1 MDERRITDNIK
12 RLRLKQEMSLEQL
25 ARRTGLTRGYLS
37 KIENSDK
44 APPFSTLLKI
54 AEGLGVDIAFLIF
67 EDGTTGASQETRF
80 SIVRANERE
89 GTNRGHS
96 AGYQYE
102 SLAYRRLGK
111 TMEPFIVR
119 PSFDE
124 KEPFSH
130 RGEEFIYTL
139 EGSCEFVYGNER
151 YVLNKGDSIYFDS
164 SVPHAGR
171 SIGKKRARVLS
182 VIYSSKRHLP

>member
-1 MDERRITDNIK
+1 MDEKKITDNIK
-12 RLRLKQEMSLEQL
+12 RLRLKQEMSLGQL

-54 AEGLGVDIAFLIF
+54 AKGLSVEIAFLIF
-67 EDGTTGASQETRF
+67 EDGSVEADQDTRF

-89 GTNRGHS
+89 DANRSHS
-96 AGYQYE
+96 GGYRYE
-102 SLAYRRLGK
+102 SLAYRKLGK
-111 TMEPFIVR
+111 IMEPFIVL

-139 EGSCEFVYGNER
+139 EGPFEFIFGNEK
-151 YVLNKGDSIYFDS
+151 YVLDEGDSIYFDS
-164 SVPHAGR
+164 SVPHVGR
-171 SIGKKRARVLS
+171 SLGKKRARVLS
-182 VIYSSKRHLP
+182 VIYSSKSDK